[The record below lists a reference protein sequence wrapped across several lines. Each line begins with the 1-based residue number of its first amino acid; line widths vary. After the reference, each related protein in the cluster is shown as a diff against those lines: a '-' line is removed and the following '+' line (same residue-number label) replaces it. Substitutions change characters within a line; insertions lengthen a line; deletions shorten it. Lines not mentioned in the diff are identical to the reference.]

1 MDEMDCLIDWIHN
14 LFCEGKLYSSIV
26 PYYLPTIAF
35 HIEITPLADEMYE
48 FIQEPDGDFSEAE
61 ANIIELTEAPISDS
75 EDPKST
81 DSIDINT
88 GKPRHMIP
96 LF

>member
-1 MDEMDCLIDWIHN
+1 MFDWLN
-14 LFCEGKLYSSIV
+14 SQLSSEGKLYSSIV

-48 FIQEPDGDFSEAE
+48 FIQQPDGDFS
-61 ANIIELTEAPISDS
+61 EAPISDS